1 MLIGNFDSAAELMA
15 TAWQDVLASCH
26 FPASHWHKLLSPNPL
41 ERDNEEIKLRTLVEV
56 IFPNDTAIVRLAGA
70 VLLEQDQHWQL
81 EGRHMFSQDFMA
93 AIPPMA
99 EPLPEAREK
108 APIKV

>member
-41 ERDNEEIKLRTLVEV
+41 ERDNEEIDDANGWLTSRCSYTSSRRRQS
-56 IFPNDTAIVRLAGA
+56 DC
-70 VLLEQDQHWQL
+70 
-81 EGRHMFSQDFMA
+81 
-93 AIPPMA
+93 
-99 EPLPEAREK
+99 
-108 APIKV
+108 